1 MSGKACVCLSEAS
14 AQNFFLLFPNGE
26 CVCWGGFIFDPK
38 NNLQSIFGGYF
49 SDFGKKLPHNL
60 PNRASGDKGNNAWH
74 KLYNLCL
81 IIYNN
86 GTNINNLSLNGFCPE
101 NYIILHQ

>member
-1 MSGKACVCLSEAS
+1 MLVKKGKLSE
-14 AQNFFLLFPNGE
+14 GE
-26 CVCWGGFIFDPK
+26 TKKRVVGGK
-38 NNLQSIFGGYF
+38 VGEGE
-49 SDFGKKLPHNL
+49 GK
-60 PNRASGDKGNNAWH
+60 SDKGNNAWH

>member
-1 MSGKACVCLSEAS
+1 MGNVEFVGGGGCRVEGEPRFPIGRLAS
-14 AQNFFLLFPNGE
+14 LLAREG
-26 CVCWGGFIFDPK
+26 I
-38 NNLQSIFGGYF
+38 I
-49 SDFGKKLPHNL
+49 
-60 PNRASGDKGNNAWH
+60 DKGNNAWH